1 MDDTAKF
8 ILLDF
13 LQGQDADSIQ
23 AGMLSALPD
32 EFDKSEGGI
41 VWDLTYPV
49 ALEKA
54 RAAQYLIP
62 EALRAMFPRFARGE
76 MLDMHAE
83 NRGMA
88 RKSATYAECVL
99 RFTGADGARCLSAL
113 RPAPWLPRNRR
124 RLRLSRWP
132 RAWYRRE
139 AAKSA
144 PARAWPVRAET
155 RRRAAYVGWTS
166 R

>member
-1 MDDTAKF
+1 MDDTAQF
-8 ILLDF
+8 ILPDF

-76 MLDMHAE
+76 MLW
-83 NRGMA
+83 
-88 RKSATYAECVL
+88 SS
-99 RFTGADGARCLSAL
+99 GA
-113 RPAPWLPRNRR
+113 
-124 RLRLSRWP
+124 
-132 RAWYRRE
+132 
-139 AAKSA
+139 
-144 PARAWPVRAET
+144 
-155 RRRAAYVGWTS
+155 
-166 R
+166 

>member
-8 ILLDF
+8 ILPDF

-88 RKSATYAECVL
+88 RKSATYSECVL
-99 RFTGADGARCLSAL
+99 RFTGADGAYQYAL
-113 RPAPWLPRNRR
+113 ASKTGDLRELVR
-124 RLRLSRWP
+124 RLNAACHGRGGGKAGFVQGSVAASRSEL
-132 RAWYRRE
+132 E
-139 AAKSA
+139 AFFASEGNGML
-144 PARAWPVRAET
+144 R
-155 RRRAAYVGWTS
+155 
-166 R
+166 